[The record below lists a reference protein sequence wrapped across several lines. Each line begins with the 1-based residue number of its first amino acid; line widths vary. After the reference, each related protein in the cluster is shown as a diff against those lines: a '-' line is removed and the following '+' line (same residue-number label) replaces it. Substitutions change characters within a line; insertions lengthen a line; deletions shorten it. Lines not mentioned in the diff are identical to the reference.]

1 MLRREISAT
10 SVAASLTG
18 FLSNATGATWTLT
31 ATDSGDE
38 LAHLVTIRN
47 DSGTD
52 HSGKTVPLTGTDAH
66 GGAISETLSLPA
78 AGATVTSTLHYLT
91 LDPVLTPSATI
102 GADTMDIGW
111 AAESISDWKS
121 VSTKTNATGITCEV
135 TTGTPTYT
143 VQYSLGSSTIANSSS
158 LTNKTADAVSEFATP
173 IAALRVKWTAAGG
186 VKMTALQAGV

>member
-10 SVAASLTG
+10 SVAANLTG

-31 ATDSGDE
+31 ATNSGDS

-47 DSGTD
+47 DAATD
-52 HSGKTVPLTGTDAH
+52 HSGKTAILVGTDAH
-66 GGAISETLSLPA
+66 GGAITETLSLPA
-78 AGATVTSTLHYLT
+78 GTATVTSTLHYLT
-91 LDPVLTPSATI
+91 LTSVTPSATI
-102 GADTMDIGW
+102 GGDTMDIGW
-111 AAESISDWKS
+111 AAESISDWES
-121 VSTKTNATGITCEV
+121 LSTKTNATGITCEV